1 MNRFTLTYNTHGH
14 ECIRINMHFT
24 YAISP
29 HHIQVIH
36 LCIDR
41 NIQPNVTA
49 GICNYNVNNLKLDY
63 ICTSLHFPLSFRIDV
78 RLEDRFYSYGYRL
91 VTT

>member
-63 ICTSLHFPLSFRIDV
+63 ICTSLHSPPFFQD
-78 RLEDRFYSYGYRL
+78 
-91 VTT
+91 

>member
-1 MNRFTLTYNTHGH
+1 MFGLFENSNKSPVGIITIDQILASSYALTWIDSHQHTHAHGH
-14 ECIRINMHFT
+14 EGIRINMHFT
-24 YAISP
+24 DATRP

-49 GICNYNVNNLKLDY
+49 GISIYNVN
-63 ICTSLHFPLSFRIDV
+63 S
-78 RLEDRFYSYGYRL
+78 
-91 VTT
+91 